1 MNVTVL
7 LVGPFKL
14 GRFQE
19 EVREYPA
26 ATCVRQVI
34 DELKLPIPL
43 LGTVLIN
50 GSHARVE
57 DLLHDGD
64 TVCLLPFMDGG

>member
-1 MNVTVL
+1 MKVTVM
-7 LVGPFKL
+7 LVGPFKT

-19 EVREYPA
+19 EVRDYPP

-34 DELKLPIPL
+34 DELQLPMPL
-43 LGTVLIN
+43 LGTVLVN
-50 GSHARVE
+50 GSHAGV
-57 DLLHDGD
+57 DDQLHDGD

>member
-1 MNVTVL
+1 MNVTVI
-7 LVGPFKL
+7 LVGPFRIN
-14 GRFQE
+14 RFHE
-19 EVREYPA
+19 EVREYPS
-26 ATCVRQVI
+26 ATCVQDVI
-34 DELKLPIPL
+34 DDLKLPIPL

-50 GSHARVE
+50 GIHAGVE

>member
-1 MNVTVL
+1 MQLTVI

-19 EVREYPA
+19 EVREYPP
-26 ATCVRQVI
+26 ATCARDVIAELQV
-34 DELKLPIPL
+34 PMPL

-50 GSHARVE
+50 GIHAGIE